1 MGPGGQ
7 EGTLRWESKAWQ
19 EETVQLWVGSWRG
32 PGGGKGRTPV
42 EEGEGDILHAAR
54 QAMGRKEEVRGGS
67 DAGDSAFRGQ
77 ERV

>member
-32 PGGGKGRTPV
+32 PRGGKGRTPV
-42 EEGEGDILHAAR
+42 EEGEGGHLAR
-54 QAMGRKEEVRGGS
+54 SPEGHGEEGGG
-67 DAGDSAFRGQ
+67 AR
-77 ERV
+77 RL